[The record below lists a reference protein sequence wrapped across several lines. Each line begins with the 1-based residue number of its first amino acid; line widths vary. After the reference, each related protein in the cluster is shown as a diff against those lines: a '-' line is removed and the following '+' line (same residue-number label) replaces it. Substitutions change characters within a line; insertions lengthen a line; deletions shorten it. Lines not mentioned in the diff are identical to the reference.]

1 MRGIYGQANNPVTAV
16 FQVEGEWSDF
26 LVFFRFLFFIFF
38 LVVLLVFLFFFIFF
52 LFYESKL
59 FFAKAE
65 TFVSL

>member
-1 MRGIYGQANNPVTAV
+1 MRRIHGQADNPVTAV

-52 LFYESKL
+52 LFYESKF